1 MRRLANGWLIG
12 CMTLLAACSSEP
24 ETAPADWVF
33 EGGKVF
39 TAEPSRPWA
48 EAVAIRGETIV
59 YVGDA
64 AGAERFKG
72 EATEVIEIGNG
83 LLLPGLIDS
92 HTHIFNGSYADVGV
106 NLSLAD
112 TPEKLANALVAIRDE
127 NPGSGPVYAR
137 GWQNHLFPAEGPLAS
152 QLDEVFGDRIVIMGS
167 VDGHS
172 TWFSSRI
179 ATSAFANFSG
189 VSARLRF
196 TPTSA

>member
-1 MRRLANGWLIG
+1 MRRLANGCLIG
-12 CMTLLAACSSEP
+12 CVALLAACSPEP
-24 ETAPADWVF
+24 ETDTADWVF

-72 EATEVIEIGNG
+72 DTTEVIDMGNG

-112 TPEKLANALVAIRDE
+112 TPEKLTSALLAIRAE

-137 GWQNHLFPAEGPLAS
+137 GWQNHLFPAEGPC
-152 QLDEVFGDRIVIMGS
+152 Q
-167 VDGHS
+167 
-172 TWFSSRI
+172 
-179 ATSAFANFSG
+179 
-189 VSARLRF
+189 
-196 TPTSA
+196 PTR

>member
-1 MRRLANGWLIG
+1 MRRLASGWLIG
-12 CMTLLAACSSEP
+12 CMTLLAACSGEP

-39 TAEPSRPWA
+39 TAEPSLPWA

-112 TPEKLANALVAIRDE
+112 TPEKLASALVAIRDE

-137 GWQNHLFPAEGPLAS
+137 G
-152 QLDEVFGDRIVIMGS
+152 
-167 VDGHS
+167 
-172 TWFSSRI
+172 
-179 ATSAFANFSG
+179 
-189 VSARLRF
+189 
-196 TPTSA
+196 